1 MKEYLNCGVYE
12 VDLKGTT
19 DASFKGAHP
28 SIIIQKLTEPTFYF
42 IIPLTSYTKEKWEK
56 LRKYGCCKID
66 STGSIARIDKMQI
79 RENVDIPKRY
89 VQLGK
94 YIVPTYDEMLK
105 VMEKVKNYFSLSVDK
120 ASRAYQKFCSQHTM
134 FDTEWKTFLSTNSV
148 ENTKFS
154 IVTTE
159 PLELAYPVKEIKILT
174 FEDITN
180 ILKNSIYFF
189 KLAYNKSGEILQVK
203 LSKKP

>member
-120 ASRAYQKFCSQHTM
+120 ASRAYQKFYSQHTM

-159 PLELAYPVKEIKILT
+159 PLELEYPVKEIKNLT

-189 KLAYNKSGEILQVK
+189 KIAYNKSGEILQVK

>member
-1 MKEYLNCGVYE
+1 MTEYLNCGVYE

-42 IIPLTSYTKEKWEK
+42 IIPLTTYTKEKWDK
-56 LRKYGCCKID
+56 LRKFGCCKID

-89 VQLGK
+89 IQQGK
-94 YIVPTYDEMLK
+94 HIVPTYDEILK
-105 VMEKVKNYFSLSVDK
+105 VLEKAKNYFFLSIDK
-120 ASRAYQKFCSQHTM
+120 ASRAYQKFYTEYTM
-134 FDTEWKTFLSTNSV
+134 FDTEWKMFLSTLSV
-148 ENTKFS
+148 ENTNFS
-154 IVTTE
+154 IVASD
-159 PLELAYPVKEIKILT
+159 PLELSYPVKEIKNLT
-174 FEDITN
+174 FEEITN
-180 ILKNSIYFF
+180 ILKNNIFYFR
-189 KLAYNKSGEILQVK
+189 LAYNKSGENLQIK

>member
-28 SIIIQKLTEPTFYF
+28 SIIIRKLTEPTFYF
-42 IIPLTSYTKEKWEK
+42 IIPLTTYTKEKWEK

-89 VQLGK
+89 MQFGK

-105 VMEKVKNYFSLSVDK
+105 VLEKAKNCFSLSVDK
-120 ASRAYQKFCSQHTM
+120 ASRAYQKFHSQYTM
-134 FDTEWKTFLSTNSV
+134 FDTEWKTFLATQSV
-148 ENTKFS
+148 DNTKFS
-154 IVTTE
+154 IVTVE
-159 PLELAYPVKEIKILT
+159 PLELAYPLKEVKNLT

-189 KLAYNKSGEILQVK
+189 KLAYNKDGEILQVK